1 MDFSFRLKIK
11 GNIMKSFQTEQKVIF
26 NTVKSYDN
34 ETKPYQVLLGD
45 GDQKLLLSWFSSCL
59 SSVSGGDDWILF
71 NLIFCVYVLLHLLV
85 K

>member
-1 MDFSFRLKIK
+1 MDFSFRLKRK

-26 NTVKSYDN
+26 NTVKSYGN

-71 NLIFCVYVLLHLLV
+71 NLFLCVHVL
-85 K
+85 